1 MTQLNLASVSV
12 PRECAIMNIWP
23 SRLKFPANTHLKAAV
38 YREHSKD
45 PRQVVKIEDIDIPK
59 PKSNGVLIKVEAA
72 SYNYNDLWGI
82 WGEPIK
88 IPMPHISGS
97 DAAGRVVEV
106 GENLTANIKI
116 GDRVVVYPNLT
127 CRVCHECT
135 SGKEYDC
142 NSRQVWGFQTGPLWG
157 GFTQYTHM
165 SEVNVVKIP
174 DNVSFDDAAAIS
186 MVGLTSWHMLVTRA
200 NIRPGQ
206 TVLIMGG
213 GSGMGIAGIQIAKL
227 FNCDVI
233 ATAGNKEKMG
243 KCLQLG
249 ADFVVNHRESDWY
262 NKVREITNKGGVD
275 VVFEHIGKTVF
286 PQELSLLKMGGT
298 LVSTGATTG
307 YDSTIDLRYL
317 FFKGT
322 NLLGATQGTKAGLE
336 EIIRWVSKGKIKPV
350 IDTILP
356 FSNMVEGHVKM
367 ADSQLFGKILTT
379 PQKL

>member
-1 MTQLNLASVSV
+1 
-12 PRECAIMNIWP
+12 
-23 SRLKFPANTHLKAAV
+23 LKAAV
-38 YREHSKD
+38 YREHNKD
-45 PRQVVKIEDIDIPK
+45 PRQVVLIEDIDTPK
-59 PKSNGVLIKVEAA
+59 PKSNEILIKVEAA

-97 DAAGRVVEV
+97 DAAGTVVET
-106 GENLTANIKI
+106 GENVSANIKI
-116 GDRVVVYPNLT
+116 GDRVVAHPNLT
-127 CRVCHECT
+127 CRVCNECT
-135 SGKEYDC
+135 AGREYDC
-142 NSRQVWGFQTGPLWG
+142 SSRKVWGFQTGPLWG
-157 GFTQYTHM
+157 GFAQYTHLP
-165 SEVNVVKIP
+165 EVNVVKLH
-174 DNVSFDDAAAIS
+174 DNVSFNDAAAIS
-186 MVGLTSWHMLVTRA
+186 MVGMTAWHMLVTRA
-200 NIRPGQ
+200 KILPGQ

-233 ATAGNKEKMG
+233 ATAGNKDKMG

-249 ADFVVNHRESDWY
+249 ADYVVNHRESDWY
-262 NKVREITNKGGVD
+262 RKVREITNKQGVD
-275 VVFEHIGKTVF
+275 VIYEHIGKTAF

-317 FFKGT
+317 FFRGT

-336 EIIRWVSKGKIKPV
+336 EVIQWVSKGKIKPV

>member
-1 MTQLNLASVSV
+1 M
-12 PRECAIMNIWP
+12 
-23 SRLKFPANTHLKAAV
+23 KAAV

-45 PRQVVKIEDIDIPK
+45 PRQVVKIEDIDASK
-59 PKSNGVLIKVEAA
+59 PRANEVLIKVEAA

-97 DAAGRVVEV
+97 DIAGTVVEL
-106 GENLTANIKI
+106 GENVTDNIKI
-116 GDRVVVYPNLT
+116 GDRVASYPNLT
-127 CRVCHECT
+127 CRICYECT
-135 SGKEYDC
+135 SGREYDC
-142 NSRQVWGFQTGPLWG
+142 RDRKVWGFQTGPLWG
-157 GFTQYTHM
+157 GFAQFTHLP
-165 SEVNVVKIP
+165 EVNVVKLP
-174 DNVSFDDAAAIS
+174 DNVSFTDAASIS
-186 MVGLTSWHMLVTRA
+186 MVGMTAWHMLVTRDR
-200 NIRPGQ
+200 IKPGQ

-233 ATAGNKEKMG
+233 ATAGSKEKMD
-243 KCLQLG
+243 KCIELG
-249 ADFVVNHRESDWY
+249 ADRAVNHRESDWHK
-262 NKVREITNKGGVD
+262 KVREMTNKQGVD
-275 VVFEHIGKTVF
+275 VVYEHIGKSVF
-286 PQELSLLKMGGT
+286 PQELGLLKMGGT

-317 FFKGT
+317 FFRGT
-322 NLLGATQGTKAGLE
+322 NLLGATQGTKGGLQE
-336 EIIRWVSKGKIKPV
+336 VIQWVSKGKIKPV

-367 ADSQLFGKILTT
+367 ANSQLFGKLLTT